1 MFLSGTVDY
10 FARNRSE
17 EHKCKPTA
25 VFFSGQGFIKKYD
38 EKAYDIFKTI
48 LEEGAL
54 GTILPL
60 PDSGV

>member
-1 MFLSGTVDY
+1 MIILRETDPKNINASP
-10 FARNRSE
+10 R
-17 EHKCKPTA
+17 P
-25 VFFSGQGFIKKYD
+25 FFSGQGFIKKYD